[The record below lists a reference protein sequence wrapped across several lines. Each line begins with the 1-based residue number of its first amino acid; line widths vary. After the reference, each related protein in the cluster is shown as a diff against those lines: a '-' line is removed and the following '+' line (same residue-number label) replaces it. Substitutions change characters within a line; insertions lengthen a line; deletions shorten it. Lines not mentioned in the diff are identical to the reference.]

1 MKCVLIIAMQLACTS
16 NNNIACID
24 NESLA
29 QLLYVPTCQE
39 VLLNAKLSS
48 SAGTYAATNDT
59 SEVP

>member
-1 MKCVLIIAMQLACTS
+1 MKCVLILAMQLACTS

-39 VLLNAKLSS
+39 MLLNAKLPS
-48 SAGTYAATNDT
+48 SAA
-59 SEVP
+59 SEGAITGR